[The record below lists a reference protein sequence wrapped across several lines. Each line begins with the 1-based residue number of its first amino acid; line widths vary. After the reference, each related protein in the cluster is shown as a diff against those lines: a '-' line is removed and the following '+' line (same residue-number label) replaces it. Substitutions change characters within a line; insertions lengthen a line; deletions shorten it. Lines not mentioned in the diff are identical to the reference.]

1 MIRNALTR
9 SRAPKE
15 DAVIE
20 LSEMDNPG
28 ESSQDVFETREGV
41 EMVPGTVHLVD
52 SKSQCS
58 QETSSVMDLDSCLG
72 NPLPAQC

>member
-9 SRAPKE
+9 SRAQKE

-20 LSEMDNPG
+20 LRELDNLG
-28 ESSQDVFETREGV
+28 EPSQDVFEMREGI

-52 SKSQCS
+52 SEPPSCR
-58 QETSSVMDLDSCLG
+58 ERSSVLDFDSCLG
-72 NPLPAQC
+72 TLYQC